1 MFKRILRSPLSIL
14 DERYGNLRPHQIAMP
29 SLVLGLLTLIISCPT
44 TQAQDRPSRRDRIED
59 RHSTDLLNRQRQNT
73 RRVQDVDPTLMRFRT
88 IDGSYNNLDQTHW
101 GLAGARLWRRVP
113 SAYADGLSEMAR
125 ADMPSPRSISNLI
138 FNQTEST
145 VNERGL
151 TDMVWQWG
159 QFLDH
164 DLSLTHTHEPL
175 EYAPVQVPSGD
186 VWFDPT
192 ESGGAVIQFFRSEY
206 NEFAS
211 PNVPREQLNVITSWI
226 DGSNVYGSDETTANN
241 LRLFRN
247 GMLRVSANATGHL
260 LPVDEDG
267 FFLAGDVRANEQAYL
282 TAMHTLFMR
291 EHNRL
296 CRELLRALPDLT
308 DEQLYRHARKR
319 NIATMQAITY
329 NEFLPALLGNP
340 IAPYRGYNPN
350 VFPNITNC
358 FSTSAYRFG
367 HTMLSSEL
375 LRLDPD
381 GNTIPE
387 GNLSLADA
395 FFDPDLIKDHGIDP
409 YLRGLIANPAQEV
422 DAKLIGDVR
431 NFLFGPPGAGG
442 FDLASL
448 NIQRGRDHGLPGLNE
463 IRVRYGLPPLRSFE
477 DLSDDP
483 ETILQLAELY
493 GTVDQI
499 DPWVGMLCEKH
510 VPGSSLGLT
519 AYMVIRD
526 QFERLRDG
534 DRFWYQHEFQGAA
547 VQRFEQ
553 TRLSDI
559 IRLNSGIKQIR
570 RDVFRLPN

>member
-1 MFKRILRSPLSIL
+1 MAGIDSVSRIVLIVCVLL
-14 DERYGNLRPHQIAMP
+14 LC
-29 SLVLGLLTLIISCPT
+29 LVLPAS
-44 TQAQDRPSRRDRIED
+44 AQDRPSRRDRIED
-59 RHSTDLLNRQRQNT
+59 RHSTDLLNRQRRGT
-73 RRVQDVDPTLMRFRT
+73 RRFADVEPTLTRFRT
-88 IDGSYNNLDQTHW
+88 IDGSYNNLNRNHW

-113 SAYADGLSEMAR
+113 SAYADGLSEMSR
-125 ADMPSPRSISNLI
+125 ENMPSPRAISNLI
-138 FNQTEST
+138 FNQTESLP
-145 VNERGL
+145 NQAGL

-175 EYAPVQVPSGD
+175 EYAPIEVPAGD

-192 ESGGAVIQFFRSEY
+192 AEGAVVINFFRSEY
-206 NEFAS
+206 DPFAS
-211 PNVPREQLNVITSWI
+211 LDAPREQLNVITSWI
-226 DGSNVYGSDETTANN
+226 DGSNVYGSDEETAND

-260 LPVDEDG
+260 LPVDADG

-319 NIATMQAITY
+319 NIAIMQSITY
-329 NEFLPALLGNP
+329 NEFLPALLGDP
-340 IAPYRGYNPN
+340 AVRPYRGYNEN

-358 FSTSAYRFG
+358 FSTAAYRFG

-375 LRLDPD
+375 LRLDEN

-387 GNLSLADA
+387 GNLALANA
-395 FFDPDLIKDHGIDP
+395 FFNPDLIKDHGIDP
-409 YLRGLIANPAQEV
+409 YLRGLIANPAQQI

-431 NFLFGPPGAGG
+431 NFLFGPPGSDG

-448 NIQRGRDHGLPGLNE
+448 NIQRGRDHGLPGLNV
-463 IRVRYGLPPLRSFE
+463 IRARYGLPLLQSFE
-477 DLSDDP
+477 DLTDDP
-483 ETILQLAELY
+483 ETIVQLVELY
-493 GTVDQI
+493 GTVDNV

-510 VPGSSLGLT
+510 VPGANLGLT
-519 AYMVIRD
+519 AYMIIRD

-534 DRFWYQHEFQGAA
+534 DRFWYQNEFQGTALE
-547 VQRFEQ
+547 RFEQ
-553 TRLSDI
+553 TRLSDV
-559 IRLNSGIKQIR
+559 IRRNTGIKLIR
-570 RDVFRLPN
+570 GDVFRLPN